1 MKAVNIIIKDKGWN
15 RAARDLTLG
24 KVYPAIR
31 TEVGEWDTL
40 NVAVNEFTFYE
51 LVDDVGDGCGIYL
64 GYNGIVIEEV

>member
-1 MKAVNIIIKDKGWN
+1 MRSVNIIIKDKGWN

-31 TEVGEWDTL
+31 TEAGERDTRNL
-40 NVAVNEFTFYE
+40 AVNEFTFYE

-64 GYNGIVIEEV
+64 DYDGVVIEEV